1 MKKTLKTII
10 IIASSLAIVLLVALA
25 ALPLWIGPA
34 VTGVANS
41 VVPDKAKTEFK
52 LDGFYFNQYNGKVEI
67 RGLFL
72 ANPKGYDEPVA
83 LKVKNIFADVDM
95 STVLSDTV
103 TINELA
109 IEDVFVSYVFNDG
122 VDNFKRIGDN
132 FSSGGGEEEAAAE
145 ISGAETDGSASGTGG
160 SDGET
165 KVIIR
170 KLTLSDVKFK
180 YRSVTIPVPSIE
192 LTGIGEKSNGVTMCE
207 ILEIIFNSL
216 LETIG
221 SMGQNFGELSAAL
234 GDGVLKINDKAGN
247 AVIRFGKDAESL
259 LGGDNL
265 KKLDDGAK
273 KSIDLLK
280 GLFK

>member
-1 MKKTLKTII
+1 MKKTLK
-10 IIASSLAIVLLVALA
+10 IIAAVVASVVVVLIAALA

-34 VTGVANS
+34 VTGTANCI
-41 VVPDKAKTEFK
+41 VPRKAKTGFR
-52 LDGFYFNQYNGKVEI
+52 LDGFGFNQYNGKVEI
-67 RGLFL
+67 RGVYL
-72 ANPKGYDEPVA
+72 ANPEGYGEPVA

-103 TINELA
+103 TINELS
-109 IEDVFVSYVFNDG
+109 IDDVFVSYVFNDG
-122 VDNFKRIGDN
+122 VDNFRRIGDN
-132 FSSGGGEEEAAAE
+132 FSSGDGEEEASAE
-145 ISGAETDGSASGTGG
+145 ISEAETDRSASRTGG

-247 AVIRFGKDAESL
+247 AVIKFGKDAESL